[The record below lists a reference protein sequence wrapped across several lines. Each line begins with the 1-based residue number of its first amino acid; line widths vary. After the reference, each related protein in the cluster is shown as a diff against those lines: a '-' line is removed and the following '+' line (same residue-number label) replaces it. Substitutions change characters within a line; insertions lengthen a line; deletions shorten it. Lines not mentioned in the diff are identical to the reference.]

1 MAGHLRAP
9 SFMKGSEMTWLEI
22 MDTLDKMPR
31 HLLKQDAELW
41 HCDANG
47 NATEVLA
54 VDNLVSP
61 LNEPD
66 SKEWEEGGC
75 LHLTLQAYD
84 KPAAEERPERRTFL
98 VDVDTIVSQTF
109 RVEAA
114 SREDA
119 QAKVN
124 AMLEDDA
131 TYEQSLMGNWVEN
144 RGAGA
149 VNVRQIQEWDDGDV
163 RYPLLAPKQQRLFA
177 IEFTAPAVAS
187 VIVRADDMGDAREKA
202 YKLERNKGFFIDY
215 LEEAMADAE
224 LFDFL
229 TVSDVRA
236 YCDDDVDPIWI
247 DPYLS
252 E

>member
-1 MAGHLRAP
+1 MN
-9 SFMKGSEMTWLEI
+9 WLEI
-22 MDTLDKMPR
+22 MDVLDKMPR

-41 HCDANG
+41 HYDADG
-47 NATEVLA
+47 DTAEILS

-66 SKEWEEGGC
+66 SREWEEGGC
-75 LHLTLQAYD
+75 FHLTLQSYD

-109 RVEAA
+109 CVKAT

-119 QAKVN
+119 RAKVD
-124 AMLEDDA
+124 AMLEDGT
-131 TYEQSLMGNWVEN
+131 TYEQSLMGNWVED
-144 RGAGA
+144 RGADA
-149 VNVRQIQEWDDGDV
+149 VEVRQIQEWDDGDA
-163 RYPLLAPKQQRLFA
+163 RYPMLTPKQRRLFA

-187 VIVRADDMGDAREKA
+187 VIVRADDMEDAWEKA
-202 YKLERNKGFFIDY
+202 DKLAQNKGFYIDY
-215 LEEAMADAE
+215 LEEGFADAE

-229 TVSDVRA
+229 SVSDVRA
-236 YCDDDVDPIWI
+236 FCDDDVDPIWI